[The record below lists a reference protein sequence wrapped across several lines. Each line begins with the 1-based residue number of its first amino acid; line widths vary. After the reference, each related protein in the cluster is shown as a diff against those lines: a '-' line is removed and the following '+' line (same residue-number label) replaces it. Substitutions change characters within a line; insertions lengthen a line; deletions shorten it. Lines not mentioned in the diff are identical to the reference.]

1 MSNIFQKHRFIK
13 GLSIVCGIASLVI
26 GALFI
31 YYKEYIIGAAL
42 LFNVFICYKNFR
54 GWQKKG

>member
-1 MSNIFQKHRFIK
+1 MSNIFQNPRFLK
-13 GLSIVCGIASLVI
+13 GLSIVCGTASLV
-26 GALFI
+26 
-31 YYKEYIIGAAL
+31 IGAAL